1 MKWEKLKKPYR
12 AELTHEIDLTCKDKV
27 IVSASKDN
35 PVVGTVT
42 HYSYKKFGR
51 NNVRMCRFYPDI
63 APDSYYEI
71 SSNWLKI
78 IKNN

>member
-1 MKWEKLKKPYR
+1 MGKIKKPYK
-12 AELTHEIDLTCKDKV
+12 AELIREIDLTCKDKV

-42 HYSYKKFGR
+42 HYRYKKIGR

>member
-35 PVVGTVT
+35 LVVGTLT
-42 HYSYKKFGR
+42 HYR
-51 NNVRMCRFYPDI
+51 
-63 APDSYYEI
+63 
-71 SSNWLKI
+71 
-78 IKNN
+78 

>member
-63 APDSYYEI
+63 APYLCYEF